1 MQYMPK
7 QIKYPK
13 ESDEFFLVTKTR
25 VNDYFQN
32 TQISKYGDHLIIQKN
47 VIIGCTLLV
56 TYLLGINAQNVV
68 ITILAFVLIGIMTI
82 VLAINVVH
90 DAVHGVAH
98 SHKKIN
104 NILMRQMD
112 LLGPNAFIWKIRHKA
127 GHHSF
132 PNILD
137 NDPDLKQ
144 SVIARI
150 FPNAPK
156 FSFHRYQ
163 HIYVPIL
170 YAFYT
175 INWVYI
181 RDFQDLLD
189 KQIRCK
195 MPIKEIF
202 YFFVFKFIYIS
213 IFVLIP
219 IWLGGLS
226 WQNAVLANV
235 GMHIAASYFLTIALV
250 PSHVCEHSV
259 FPLPDAN
266 GLLPYS
272 WSHHQVITTSDYA
285 TESRVMTWLLGGFN
299 HHVVHHLFPDVS
311 HVHYF
316 YLTPIV
322 KRTIVQFNLP
332 YQHLNSIVAAY
343 ISHFHLLKNNGT

>member
-1 MQYMPK
+1 MSK

-13 ESDEFFLVTKTR
+13 EPDDFLLVTKTR
-25 VNDYFQN
+25 VNDYFSN
-32 TQISKYGDHLIIQKN
+32 NNISKYGDQIILQKN
-47 VIIGCTLLV
+47 LTIGCLLLV
-56 TYLLGINAQNVV
+56 IYILSVTSEYGW
-68 ITILAFVLIGIMTI
+68 ITVLAYALIGILTI

-98 SHKKIN
+98 SNKRIN
-104 NILMRQMD
+104 DVLMRQMD
-112 LLGPNAFIWKIRHKA
+112 LLGPNAFIWKLRHKA

-150 FPNAPK
+150 FPNAPR

-181 RDFQDLLD
+181 RDFRDLAD
-189 KQIRCK
+189 SKTRSK
-195 MPIKEIF
+195 MTHKEIL
-202 YFFVFKFIYIS
+202 YFFIFKFVYIS
-213 IFVLIP
+213 IFVLLP
-219 IWLGGLS
+219 IWICGLS
-226 WQNAVLANV
+226 WQLVLISNAF
-235 GMHIAASYFLTIALV
+235 MHIAASYFLTIALV
-250 PSHVCEHSV
+250 PSHVCEHSI
-259 FPLPDAN
+259 FPLPDEN
-266 GLLPYS
+266 GVLPYA
-272 WSHHQVITTSDYA
+272 WSHHQVMTTSDYA
-285 TESRVMTWLLGGFN
+285 TDSKVMTWLLGGFN

-316 YLTPIV
+316 ILTPVV
-322 KRTIVQFNLP
+322 KRTIIQFNLP
-332 YQHLNSIVAAY
+332 YQHLNSIVDAY
-343 ISHFHLLKNNGT
+343 KSHFYLLKNNGKK